1 MVICASLSDEKLL
14 EEIYNAAR
22 EYAKL
27 IGHSYLIIAKNRKS
41 DYFWFECYFEEKHF
55 MHLLGIASKT
65 LSASKFFEKC
75 QLHNNGKSEGISI
88 LDCQPSR
95 NHKRTSINEKASCCT
110 QMLRL
115 EDAKYMKVGFKS
127 KISQYVDFTF
137 GYGNIAT
144 LGFKK
149 SGETSFPITLI
160 PKSIDEFVT
169 EKHKIVVVLRKSYS
183 DSKYNEVFSEAKP
196 GLFLELYSEFP
207 DELKLLCA

>member
-1 MVICASLSDEKLL
+1 MVICANLSDEKLID
-14 EEIYNAAR
+14 EIYSAAK
-22 EYAKL
+22 EYSKL
-27 IGHSYLIIAKNRKS
+27 IGNSYLIIGKNRKTN
-41 DYFWFECYFEEKHF
+41 YFWFQCYFQKKHF
-55 MHLLGIASKT
+55 MHLLGIDSKT
-65 LSASKFFEKC
+65 LSAEKFYEKC
-75 QLHNNGKSEGISI
+75 ELHNKNNVAGISI
-88 LDCQPSR
+88 SDCQPSR
-95 NHKRTSINEKASCCT
+95 NHSRRNINEKTSCCA
-110 QMLRL
+110 QILRL

-127 KISQYVDFTF
+127 KISQHVDFSF

-149 SGETSFPITLI
+149 RGETSFPITLI

-183 DSKYNEVFSEAKP
+183 DSKYNEVFAEAKP

>member
-1 MVICASLSDEKLL
+1 MVICANLSDEKLI

-22 EYAKL
+22 EYSKL
-27 IGHSYLIIAKNRKS
+27 IGNSYLIIGKNRKTN
-41 DYFWFECYFEEKHF
+41 YFWFQCYFQKKHF
-55 MHLLGIASKT
+55 MHLLGIDSKT
-65 LSASKFFEKC
+65 LSAEKFYEKC
-75 QLHNNGKSEGISI
+75 QLHNKNNTTGISI

-95 NHKRTSINEKASCCT
+95 NHSRININEKTSCCA
-110 QMLRL
+110 QILRL

-127 KISQYVDFTF
+127 KISQHVDFSF

-160 PKSIDEFVT
+160 SKGIDEFVT
-169 EKHKIVVVLRKSYS
+169 EKHKIVVVLRKTYS
-183 DSKYNEVFSEAKP
+183 NSKYNEVFVEAKQ
-196 GLFLELYSEFP
+196 GLFLELYPEFP